1 MIWISRGAS
10 LGLVLCS
17 LLAAPAGAQ
26 PAAPDTAP
34 DSLLD
39 PTPVRAFRT
48 FGAGALSRDLP
59 QPTVRAIHEDREG
72 VIWVLTLGGVA
83 RVERGTVEPLA
94 AAPEAPLTGS
104 YFAVVDRPER
114 GVRIAGTGGVYDW
127 DGAAWSRIPA
137 PVTFLALAQ
146 HGDGRLIA
154 ASALGAVWA
163 YGADRRWVRLTG
175 DADGRVAAL
184 AATPDG
190 DVFAGGED
198 GVRPVGDDRLLP
210 PLAAGGPSAAV
221 AALAADADGAL
232 WAGEPV
238 GGVHRRQQPGRL
250 QPRVV
255 PAVPRGGVLRDCAG
269 RAPPGDARRQRP
281 ARRDARVTRER
292 PRLDD
297 PA

>member
-1 MIWISRGAS
+1 M
-10 LGLVLCS
+10 
-17 LLAAPAGAQ
+17 
-26 PAAPDTAP
+26 
-34 DSLLD
+34 
-39 PTPVRAFRT
+39 
-48 FGAGALSRDLP
+48 
-59 QPTVRAIHEDREG
+59 
-72 VIWVLTLGGVA
+72 LTLGGVA

-210 PLAAGGPSAAV
+210 PLAAGRPSAAV

-232 WAGEPV
+232 WAGGTDGRLHRLASPDAAAWDTYALPGWQGGAV
-238 GGVHRRQQPGRL
+238 TVVGTDARGRVWAGGAGGHAAFGTADDGFTTWTPGQGLTAAPLLAIAGDRTGGV
-250 QPRVV
+250 
-255 PAVPRGGVLRDCAG
+255 
-269 RAPPGDARRQRP
+269 
-281 ARRDARVTRER
+281 
-292 PRLDD
+292 
-297 PA
+297 